1 MWLLSVVGWACAA
14 GMAVALYTS
23 LDEMVPGGDSPTIL
37 FLAQILLLVVAI
49 LIDRRRS
56 ATIARIWRVPEGLI
70 FEMNG
75 LFRPFRRYAAQADLG
90 RIRVYPPDTYGR
102 MQMRLPDGGP
112 RLVMHTGFQELNL
125 GLPEP
130 EHKKRRR

>member
-1 MWLLSVVGWACAA
+1 MWLLSVTSWACAA
-14 GMAVALYTS
+14 GMAVALYVS
-23 LDEMVPGGDSPTIL
+23 LDEAVPGGDSPTAL
-37 FLAQILLLVVAI
+37 FLAQILLLVVAV
-49 LIDRRRS
+49 LTDRRRR
-56 ATIARIWRVPEGLI
+56 ATISRIWRVPEGLV
-70 FEMNG
+70 FEMQG

-90 RIRVYPPDTYGR
+90 RIRVYPPDTHGR
-102 MQMRLPDGGP
+102 MGMRLPDGGQ